1 MTAYQKCL
9 HMWSDDFLRLCKST
23 FYQLFSWNE
32 TYHVASDDISILIYR
47 IPKRVITLLSLNGL
61 NFLLGREKKNENNFR
76 GDVSNYIKAW
86 PPQRNHPAPFLLPFY

>member
-47 IPKRVITLLSLNGL
+47 IPKRVITLVSL
-61 NFLLGREKKNENNFR
+61 NFLLGREEKNDTNFKGGR
-76 GDVSNYIKAW
+76 IKL
-86 PPQRNHPAPFLLPFY
+86 H

>member
-1 MTAYQKCL
+1 MTAYQKYL

-47 IPKRVITLLSLNGL
+47 IPKRVITLVSL
-61 NFLLGREKKNENNFR
+61 NFLLGREKKNENNFKGGR
-76 GDVSNYIKAW
+76 IKL
-86 PPQRNHPAPFLLPFY
+86 H